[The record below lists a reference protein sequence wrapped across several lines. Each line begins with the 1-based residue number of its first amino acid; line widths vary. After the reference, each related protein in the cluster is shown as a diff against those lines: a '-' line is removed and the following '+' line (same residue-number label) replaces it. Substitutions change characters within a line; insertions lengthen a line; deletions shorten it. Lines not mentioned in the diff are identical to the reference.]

1 MLSSNNHNNHNNNIY
16 NRLGEKFGPSHAGA
30 FLDLLKEVNKDKKIE
45 KAKLIEEA
53 KTSKLVETKTMSY
66 VNKKKVKI

>member
-1 MLSSNNHNNHNNNIY
+1 MLSSNNHNNNIY

-53 KTSKLVETKTMSY
+53 KLIETKTMSY